1 MGSFLQAKKS
11 AAEVSETPKKKQNI
25 EYIAPAANVLESFA
39 HQVCQSLGG
48 EYAGREVERDFAD
61 FMILVSRILANNL
74 NRDPG
79 LLAELI
85 PESSDCKPNGLE

>member
-1 MGSFLQAKKS
+1 M
-11 AAEVSETPKKKQNI
+11 SETPEMKQNI
-25 EYIAPAANVLESFA
+25 EYVAPPADVLENFA

-48 EYAGREVERDFAD
+48 EYADPEIENGFAD
-61 FMILVSRILANNL
+61 FLVLVSRILANNL